1 MKTPGQFFLKR
12 DNVKLGILLGL
23 ISPLIVFILLYFIR
37 FSNYPFDDFFEVFT
51 REDRLITFFGVWCLV
66 ANIALFTIY
75 TNTSRHQTAKGVFII
90 TVVYG
95 IILLLFKVIN

>member
-1 MKTPGQFFLKR
+1 LKTPGQFFLNR

-23 ISPLIVFILLYFIR
+23 ISPLIVFVLLYFIR

>member
-1 MKTPGQFFLKR
+1 
-12 DNVKLGILLGL
+12 
-23 ISPLIVFILLYFIR
+23 LYFIR